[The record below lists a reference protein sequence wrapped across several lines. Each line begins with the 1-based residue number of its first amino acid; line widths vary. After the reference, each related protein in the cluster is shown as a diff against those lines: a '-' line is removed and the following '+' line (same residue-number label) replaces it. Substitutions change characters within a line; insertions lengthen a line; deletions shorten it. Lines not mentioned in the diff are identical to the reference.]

1 VKSIIKYKKL
11 IIKLKLR
18 VKDNKLARKTSNFCL
33 TSFFDFVVLGCK
45 GLYIGFI
52 TFVEVLTLW
61 RFYNSFLPTARAI
74 GSRSFISCSNL
85 EGIKDC

>member
-45 GLYIGFI
+45 GLIL
-52 TFVEVLTLW
+52 VLLHLW
-61 RFYNSFLPTARAI
+61 KF
-74 GSRSFISCSNL
+74 
-85 EGIKDC
+85 